1 MAALS
6 PLENEQ
12 IINIVAGFF
21 WVFIRF
27 LYEMYIKARNIN
39 YAKILIIRMQQ
50 TSKPLNLVIYL
61 EKGVIQ

>member
-50 TSKPLNLVIYL
+50 TSKPLHLVIYL
-61 EKGVIQ
+61 EMGVIQ

>member
-61 EKGVIQ
+61 EMGVIQ

>member
-1 MAALS
+1 MAAFS

-61 EKGVIQ
+61 EMGVIQ